1 MMHVDFYGHY
11 FPPLLVRFQHVI
23 WEDMVLNQGMWGSW
37 LLPPKWTLAFT
48 ATIYRAHHDQQHPLP
63 YPHLLTTPQLH
74 SLNTF
79 SSVLKVVLEFV
90 NVASSPGEAPLSFK
104 MLASL
109 PPEDHPQLPQTNQLL
124 SSEVPAPHLLGA
136 CKMGIIRESRLQGY
150 SEDLMD
156 QYKLKLLEQCLVH
169 GKCFIFSIVVRIL
182 NILLA
187 M

>member
-1 MMHVDFYGHY
+1 
-11 FPPLLVRFQHVI
+11 
-23 WEDMVLNQGMWGSW
+23 MWGSW

-109 PPEDHPQLPQTNQLL
+109 PPEDHPQLPQTN
-124 SSEVPAPHLLGA
+124 
-136 CKMGIIRESRLQGY
+136 
-150 SEDLMD
+150 
-156 QYKLKLLEQCLVH
+156 
-169 GKCFIFSIVVRIL
+169 
-182 NILLA
+182 
-187 M
+187 